1 MMQDELINGDSTV
14 SVLDCVHEN
23 LSELV
28 SRDSDDKIGHNNK
41 LAHHTENKVTGKQL
55 PCV

>member
-28 SRDSDDKIGHNNK
+28 SSDSDDKIGHNKINWHITQK
-41 LAHHTENKVTGKQL
+41 TKQL
-55 PCV
+55 PCI

>member
-14 SVLDCVHEN
+14 SVLDSVHEY

-28 SRDSDDKIGHNNK
+28 SSDSDDKIGQNK
-41 LAHHTENKVTGKQL
+41 INWHITQ
-55 PCV
+55 